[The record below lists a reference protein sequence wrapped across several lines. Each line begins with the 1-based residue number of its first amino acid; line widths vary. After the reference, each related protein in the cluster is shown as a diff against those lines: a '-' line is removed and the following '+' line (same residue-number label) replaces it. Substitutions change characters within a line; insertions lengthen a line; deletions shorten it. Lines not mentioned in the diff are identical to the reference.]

1 MSVSDEQGHCVSRVA
16 MSYPFRS
23 SPEERYGCWSMVVA
37 VRGYKSGG
45 GKVCRRR
52 LQLCEVCLGDSLWVI
67 DGGKIGLQLEAS
79 LLLLMRNW
87 LGKVLIH
94 IHDKGR
100 CGSLSSVRSSTK
112 AII

>member
-1 MSVSDEQGHCVSRVA
+1 MSRVA

-23 SPEERYGCWSMVVA
+23 SPEERYGCWSMVIA

-45 GKVCRRR
+45 GKICRRR
-52 LQLCEVCLGDSLWVI
+52 LQLCEVWLGDSLWVI
-67 DGGKIGLQLEAS
+67 DVGGAKIGNLLEAS
-79 LLLLMRNW
+79 MLWMRDW
-87 LGKVLIH
+87 LAKVLIH

-112 AII
+112 AKV